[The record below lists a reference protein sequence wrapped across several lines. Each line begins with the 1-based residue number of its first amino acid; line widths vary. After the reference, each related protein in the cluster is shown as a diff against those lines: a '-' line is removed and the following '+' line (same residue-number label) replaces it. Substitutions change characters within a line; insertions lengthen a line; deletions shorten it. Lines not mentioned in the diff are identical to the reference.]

1 MTDKNLQKIFNQFG
15 VKKFGAVGDVFD
27 PTMHDALF
35 QIPSTNTGN
44 IINIQCFW
52 VVSLLC
58 IIYLFYIFINF
69 NASINN
75 R

>member
-1 MTDKNLQKIFNQFG
+1 MTDKNLQKLFNQFG

-35 QIPSTNTGN
+35 QIPSTSTGN

-52 VVSLLC
+52 VSLLC